1 MYKLKPIEKFIT
13 VESLNSA
20 LNHKH
25 HPGFVFAGE
34 MHDFWEAVFVESG
47 KAVASADE
55 QIFNMHTGQ
64 ILFHKPMQFHRI
76 KTDGQMPVHLRIIS
90 FTASGKGM
98 KDFERK
104 YFDLSSSE
112 IKEYL
117 NVFNLIGEACDNY
130 EDGIKKD
137 MGVISANGIVGKI
150 ANVSDN
156 YASVISML
164 HPYSVVSA
172 RFTENQ
178 HLANVSWET
187 TDYRFGTVKD
197 IPLHLFPQ
205 KGDTLVTSGFSNIY
219 PADIMIGTIEEMLDN
234 NSKDF
239 NTAKIRFSTNF
250 STLRHVYVIENLH
263 QTEIDFLISNK

>member
-1 MYKLKPIEKFIT
+1 MFLILEVLCIILLVNNLPYQKRKLVSAGNAISGRLFKSKTNFTNYFSLKEENQVMMDHNAMLMSELYINNDNIT
-13 VESLNSA
+13 LKDSVSSDYRFVPANVINNSIYHLNNF
-20 LNHKH
+20 LLI
-25 HPGFVFAGE
+25 
-34 MHDFWEAVFVESG
+34 D
-47 KAVASADE
+47 
-55 QIFNMHTGQ
+55 
-64 ILFHKPMQFHRI
+64 
-76 KTDGQMPVHLRIIS
+76 
-90 FTASGKGM
+90 KG
-98 KDFERK
+98 RK
-104 YFDLSSSE
+104 
-112 IKEYL
+112 
-117 NVFNLIGEACDNY
+117 
-130 EDGIKKD
+130 DGIKKD
-137 MGVISANGIVGKI
+137 MGVISANGIVGKV

-219 PADIMIGTIEEMLDN
+219 PADIMIGTIEEMIDN

-263 QTEIDFLISNK
+263 QTEIDSLISNK

>member
-1 MYKLKPIEKFIT
+1 MFLILEVLCIILLVNNLPYQKRKLVSVGNAI
-13 VESLNSA
+13 
-20 LNHKH
+20 
-25 HPGFVFAGE
+25 
-34 MHDFWEAVFVESG
+34 SG
-47 KAVASADE
+47 KLFKSKTNFTNYFSLKEENQLMMDHNAMLMSMLYIDNDNITLKDSVKSDYRFIPANVINNS
-55 QIFNMHTGQ
+55 IYHPNNF
-64 ILFHKPMQFHRI
+64 ILI
-76 KTDGQMPVHLRIIS
+76 D
-90 FTASGKGM
+90 KG
-98 KDFERK
+98 RK
-104 YFDLSSSE
+104 
-112 IKEYL
+112 
-117 NVFNLIGEACDNY
+117 
-130 EDGIKKD
+130 DGIKKD
-137 MGVISANGIVGKI
+137 MGVISANGIVGKV

-164 HPYSVVSA
+164 HPYSVISA

-219 PADIMIGTIEEMLDN
+219 PADIMIGTIEEMIDN

-250 STLRHVYVIENLH
+250 STLRHVYVIENLN
-263 QTEIDFLISNK
+263 QTEIDSLISNK

>member
-1 MYKLKPIEKFIT
+1 MFLILEVLCIILLVNNLPYQKRKLVSVGNAI
-13 VESLNSA
+13 
-20 LNHKH
+20 
-25 HPGFVFAGE
+25 
-34 MHDFWEAVFVESG
+34 SG
-47 KAVASADE
+47 KFFKSKTNFTNYFSLKEENQLMMDHNAMLMSMLYIDNITSTDSVSADYRF
-55 QIFNMHTGQ
+55 IPANVINNSIYHPNNF
-64 ILFHKPMQFHRI
+64 ILI
-76 KTDGQMPVHLRIIS
+76 D
-90 FTASGKGM
+90 KG
-98 KDFERK
+98 RK
-104 YFDLSSSE
+104 
-112 IKEYL
+112 
-117 NVFNLIGEACDNY
+117 
-130 EDGIKKD
+130 DGIKKD
-137 MGVISANGIVGKI
+137 MGVISANGIVRKV

-164 HPYSVVSA
+164 HPYSVISA

-219 PADIMIGTIEEMLDN
+219 PADIMIGTIEEMIDN

-250 STLRHVYVIENLH
+250 STLRHVYVIENLN
-263 QTEIDFLISNK
+263 QTEIDSLISNK